1 MAVVIDELQ
10 IDVRSG
16 SSAGPAQPPADTSP
30 KKPVDLRKQITLLAE
45 RRARLTTE

>member
-10 IDVRSG
+10 IDVKSG
-16 SSAGPAQPPADTSP
+16 ASGGAVQSPPDTSS
-30 KKPVDLRKQITLLAE
+30 KKPVDLRKQISLLAE